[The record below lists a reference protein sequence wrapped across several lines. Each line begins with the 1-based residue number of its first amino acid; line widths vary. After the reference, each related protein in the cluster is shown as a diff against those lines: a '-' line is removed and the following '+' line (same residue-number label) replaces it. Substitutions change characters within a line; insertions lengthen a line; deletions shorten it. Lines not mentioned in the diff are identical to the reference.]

1 MSNTP
6 LFALLQDPQRHLAGT
21 DLRVVLP
28 LSRTLLNEVLD
39 ARPADT
45 PVQELMLDPDDGN
58 LAHLHL
64 QVKAP
69 VVGTVRRKL
78 TLRPG
83 GPVSFPDQP
92 WLHIDIT
99 DGFRMLDKPVIKLMQ
114 RQIAEKLPKSIELT
128 ADHLRLHVPAVLT
141 AAGYQSLV
149 PLVKRLQLQSRANQ
163 LVLTLHLLAP

>member
-1 MSNTP
+1 MPDSP
-6 LFALLQDPQRHLAGT
+6 LSALLQDPRQHLSGT

-45 PVQELMLDPDDGN
+45 PVQELMLDPEEGN

-64 QVKAP
+64 QIKAK
-69 VVGTVRRKL
+69 VIGTVRRKL

-92 WLHIDIT
+92 WLHVDIT
-99 DGFRMLDKPVIKLMQ
+99 DGFRLLDKPIIKLMQ
-114 RQIAEKLPKSIELT
+114 RQIAERLPKSIELT
-128 ADHLRLHVPAVLT
+128 ADHLRLHVPAVLK

-149 PLVKRLQLQSRANQ
+149 PLVKRLQLESKDNQ
-163 LVLTLHLLAP
+163 LVLTLHLLAK